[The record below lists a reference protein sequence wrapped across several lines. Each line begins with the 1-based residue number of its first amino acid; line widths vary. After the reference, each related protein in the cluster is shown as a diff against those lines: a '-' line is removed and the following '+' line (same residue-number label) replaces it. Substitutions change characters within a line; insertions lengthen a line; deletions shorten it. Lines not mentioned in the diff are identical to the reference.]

1 MATIKINELNPAGS
15 DLFNDS
21 ESFMSDLTDEQVNST
36 RGGCLAGVAAA
47 FTTLI
52 SSTPVCGVVAVA
64 DTALSTAAISVAVDH
79 IINSKKK

>member
-36 RGGCLAGVAAA
+36 RGGCLAGVLA
-47 FTTLI
+47 FTATPF
-52 SSTPVCGVVAVA
+52 SSSPVCGIVGVA
-64 DTALSTAAISVAVDH
+64 DTALSTVAISLVVDH
-79 IINSKKK
+79 THHSNQ